1 MGDST
6 EEMLNVTIKRLEAI
20 MVHFTPEEAL
30 EAEAHNLIDAAI
42 VILKSSR
49 EDMDAGKAAA
59 YWEKLRGYAKTL
71 YIESVTMHYTKP
83 RAGEFH
89 LSNKLMTMIC
99 LCKMEKERIE
109 EMEKNEKEEAD
120 MAAVEMKD
128 KKKEMIEKTAQEFQK
143 LNGDN
148 QMFILGYML
157 GIQQERQ
164 RTTPQPQTA

>member
-1 MGDST
+1 MT
-6 EEMLNVTIKRLEAI
+6 V
-20 MVHFTPEEAL
+20 
-30 EAEAHNLIDAAI
+30 
-42 VILKSSR
+42 SR
-49 EDMDAGKAAA
+49 Q
-59 YWEKLRGYAKTL
+59 
-71 YIESVTMHYTKP
+71 
-83 RAGEFH
+83 
-89 LSNKLMTMIC
+89 
-99 LCKMEKERIE
+99 
-109 EMEKNEKEEAD
+109 EKNGNCLEKSKRTEVAAWIASPALADNPIIAEDHNTEKEEAD